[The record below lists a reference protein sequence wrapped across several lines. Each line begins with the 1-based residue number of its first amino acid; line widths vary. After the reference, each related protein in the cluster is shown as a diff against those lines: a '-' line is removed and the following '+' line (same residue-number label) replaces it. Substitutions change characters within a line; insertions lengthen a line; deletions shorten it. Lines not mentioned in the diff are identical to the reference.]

1 MGFLLLEQDHT
12 PRMGTSHT
20 SWGPGGQ
27 DVEAAH
33 QGNSLCSSPCQ
44 SLSAELEEEV
54 TEECTA
60 AQITFARSGKRAAF
74 RSFQLEIAAC
84 V

>member
-1 MGFLLLEQDHT
+1 MGFLFLEQDHT

-20 SWGPGGQ
+20 SPGPRGR
-27 DVEAAH
+27 DVKAAH

-44 SLSAELEEEV
+44 SLSAEFEEEA
-54 TEECTA
+54 TEECMA
-60 AQITFARSGKRAAF
+60 AQITFAHSGKRAVF